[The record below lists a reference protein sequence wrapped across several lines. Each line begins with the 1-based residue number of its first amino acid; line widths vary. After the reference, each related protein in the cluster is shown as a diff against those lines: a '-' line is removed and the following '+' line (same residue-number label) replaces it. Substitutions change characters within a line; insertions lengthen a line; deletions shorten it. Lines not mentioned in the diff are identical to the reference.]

1 MKRMVKIIH
10 SVSLYPTL
18 KSSEN
23 HNSLT
28 VTPNLVVLE
37 PRFTLRRVEYYYTV
51 CSYVW
56 CDVNFSYTMFVGIST
71 SSSEVTDHLRTNLV
85 LGNLECKASC
95 ALDHSSLPNNIPINH
110 CDMLRLI
117 RWDLIGFP
125 RFVYPTPCLPLNFV
139 VVFYCST

>member
-1 MKRMVKIIH
+1 MKHMVKIIH

-56 CDVNFSYTMFVGIST
+56 CDVNFAYTMFVGIAT

-85 LGNLECKASC
+85 LGNLEYKASC
-95 ALDHSSLPNNIPINH
+95 ALDHSSLPNNIPVNH

-117 RWDLIGFP
+117 
-125 RFVYPTPCLPLNFV
+125 
-139 VVFYCST
+139 